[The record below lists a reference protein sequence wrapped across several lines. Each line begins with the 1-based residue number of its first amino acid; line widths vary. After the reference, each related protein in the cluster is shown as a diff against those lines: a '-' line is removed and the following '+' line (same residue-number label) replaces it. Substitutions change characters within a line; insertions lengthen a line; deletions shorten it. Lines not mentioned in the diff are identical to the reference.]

1 MTDRTKMPKK
11 AATSGGVLIALGV
24 IVTIVSDSQSVTS
37 LIPAF
42 IGAVFLILGLL
53 ARAKPDLNH
62 HLMHALAAIALLAV
76 LGSLGSLISRSSTGW
91 ALFAQLATTV
101 IAGFLLQQS
110 VMAFK
115 NRSKLTTEES

>member
-1 MTDRTKMPKK
+1 MANK
-11 AATSGGVLIALGV
+11 ASTSGGLLIVLGV

-42 IGAVFLILGLL
+42 IGVVFLVLGLL
-53 ARAKPDLNH
+53 ARAKPDLSH

-76 LGSLGSLISRSSTGW
+76 LGSLGSLISRGSTGW
-91 ALFAQLATTV
+91 ALFAQLATIV

-110 VMAFK
+110 ITAFK
-115 NRSKLTTEES
+115 NRTKRLAEES

>member
-1 MTDRTKMPKK
+1 MPKK

>member
-1 MTDRTKMPKK
+1 MPIK

-53 ARAKPDLNH
+53 SVKSAADYISEEEILN
-62 HLMHALAAIALLAV
+62 
-76 LGSLGSLISRSSTGW
+76 
-91 ALFAQLATTV
+91 
-101 IAGFLLQQS
+101 
-110 VMAFK
+110 
-115 NRSKLTTEES
+115 

>member
-1 MTDRTKMPKK
+1 MANK
-11 AATSGGVLIALGV
+11 AATGGGVLIALGV
-24 IVTIVSDSQSVTS
+24 IVTLVSDSQSVTS

-42 IGAVFLILGLL
+42 IGAVFLVLGLL
-53 ARAKPDLNH
+53 ARAKPDLSH

-76 LGSLGSLISRSSTGW
+76 LGSLGSLIGRGSTGW
-91 ALFAQLATTV
+91 ALFAQLATIV
-101 IAGFLLQQS
+101 VAGFLLQQS

>member
-1 MTDRTKMPKK
+1 MPIK

-24 IVTIVSDSQSVTS
+24 IVTLVSDSQSVTS

-53 ARAKPDLNH
+53 ARAKPDLSH

-76 LGSLGSLISRSSTGW
+76 LGSLGSLIGRGSTGW
-91 ALFAQLATTV
+91 ALFAQLATIV
-101 IAGFLLQQS
+101 VAGFLLQQS